1 MLDNRGD
8 GQQCE
13 GAVQGRNQGN
23 AADGLRGGEHGEE
36 DAAEC
41 DGRNQIRDEYQLLNN
56 LAVQLAAALRADITD
71 DLAEDG
77 AEYAV
82 DEGELEGVDE
92 RVDEVLILEDTRLAF
107 HDVRD
112 RIADPVMQREVGQ
125 RVVAL
130 TEHEGLEDEQRDR
143 HDDTED
149 EEHDQDQ
156 SDDRLVL
163 AEAKR
168 SGTAAL
174 AADGGVGLARTDELL
189 VDKDRNGR
197 DADHD
202 ECHCERGLGVLGLAV
217 HVQLAGQ
224 GNEVY
229 LGA

>member
-82 DEGELEGVDE
+82 DEGELEGVD
-92 RVDEVLILEDTRLAF
+92 DTRLAF
-107 HDVRD
+107 HDVRN
-112 RIADPVMQREVGQ
+112 RVADPVMQREVGQ

>member
-1 MLDNRGD
+1 MMETKISMKPGDKAALGKREYDADEALEEACACDFSCLLELAADLQHVCSTCTGCKRQMLDNRGD

-23 AADGLRGGEHGEE
+23 AADLLRGGEHGEE

-41 DGRNQIRDEYQLLNN
+41 DGRDQIRDEYQLLNN

-82 DEGELEGVDE
+82 DEGELEGVNQ
-92 RVDEVLILEDTRLAF
+92 RVDEVIVLEDTRLAF

-130 TEHEGLEDEQRDR
+130 TEHEGLEDEQRDP
-143 HDDTED
+143 
-149 EEHDQDQ
+149 
-156 SDDRLVL
+156 
-163 AEAKR
+163 A
-168 SGTAAL
+168 
-174 AADGGVGLARTDELL
+174 
-189 VDKDRNGR
+189 
-197 DADHD
+197 
-202 ECHCERGLGVLGLAV
+202 
-217 HVQLAGQ
+217 
-224 GNEVY
+224 
-229 LGA
+229 

>member
-1 MLDNRGD
+1 M
-8 GQQCE
+8 
-13 GAVQGRNQGN
+13 
-23 AADGLRGGEHGEE
+23 
-36 DAAEC
+36 
-41 DGRNQIRDEYQLLNN
+41 
-56 LAVQLAAALRADITD
+56 QLAAALRADITD

-82 DEGELEGVDE
+82 DEGQLERVDQ
-92 RVDEVLILEDTRLAF
+92 RVDEVLVLEDTRLAF

-149 EEHDQDQ
+149 EEHDQDRG
-156 SDDRLVL
+156 DERLVL

-189 VDKDRNGR
+189 VDKDRNRR

-202 ECHCERGLGVLGLAV
+202 ERHCERGLGVLGLAV

>member
-1 MLDNRGD
+1 
-8 GQQCE
+8 
-13 GAVQGRNQGN
+13 
-23 AADGLRGGEHGEE
+23 
-36 DAAEC
+36 
-41 DGRNQIRDEYQLLNN
+41 
-56 LAVQLAAALRADITD
+56 
-71 DLAEDG
+71 
-77 AEYAV
+77 
-82 DEGELEGVDE
+82 
-92 RVDEVLILEDTRLAF
+92 
-107 HDVRD
+107 
-112 RIADPVMQREVGQ
+112 MQREVGQ

-174 AADGGVGLARTDELL
+174 AADGGVGLAGADQLL
-189 VDKDRNGR
+189 VDEHGDGGNNNHQDRHGKS
-197 DADHD
+197 
-202 ECHCERGLGVLGLAV
+202 GLRIPGVDI